1 MGLTAICSRD
11 TIPLDNEIRLTK
23 GDDMNE
29 VRCTLDD
36 IPAQDMDLGACV
48 SFVEE
53 QILERT
59 ILDYKMLEAKGIVK
73 DGKMIRPPKSQKEVV
88 DYPNAHAVEYLL
100 NFFKKTENIA
110 FWLDLGEI
118 NIHPDA
124 VKRGL
129 GFALDTE

>member
-1 MGLTAICSRD
+1 
-11 TIPLDNEIRLTK
+11 
-23 GDDMNE
+23 MNDIH
-29 VRCTLDD
+29 CTLDD

-73 DGKMIRPPKSQKEVV
+73 DGKMIRPPKNQKEVV

-100 NFFKKTENIA
+100 NFFKKTENLA

-118 NIHPDA
+118 KIHPEA
-124 VKRGL
+124 VLRGL
-129 GFALDTE
+129 GFPLDTTE